1 MPKDLPTTIPLLGK
15 PVVVPDQAK
24 RPGLMTLGSSPT
36 MKTVLLFCPKYF
48 DPSCMWDEGFS
59 DANSRTITK
68 AVEAS
73 SAPPPRLVR

>member
-36 MKTVLLFCPKYF
+36 NEDCFAVLSEIFRSVMYL
-48 DPSCMWDEGFS
+48 G
-59 DANSRTITK
+59 RGI
-68 AVEAS
+68 
-73 SAPPPRLVR
+73 L